1 MLKSLLF
8 ATVENVDNVD
18 KYLDNLLWETSVTAG
33 IVEKTWEL
41 SKLYVE
47 LCQVTYAQKNPH
59 AIHRKNVYKHVDN
72 VDNLFSKKMFS
83 DIYNISCAH
92 CNKQVASG
100 AVFQKEVFNFVKGWE
115 ILAWCSQFLNAY
127 RYAAGIHTR
136 LSGVDNF
143 RQRGELPRFL

>member
-72 VDNLFSKKMFS
+72 VDNLFAKELFAN
-83 DIYNISCAH
+83 IYNVSSAH
-92 CNKQVASG
+92 SYQQVALCTI
-100 AVFQKEVFNFVKGWE
+100 F
-115 ILAWCSQFLNAY
+115 
-127 RYAAGIHTR
+127 
-136 LSGVDNF
+136 
-143 RQRGELPRFL
+143 

>member
-18 KYLDNLLWETSVTAG
+18 KYLDNLLWETSVIAG

-47 LCQVTYAQKNPH
+47 LCQVTYEQKNPH

-72 VDNLFSKKMFS
+72 VDNLFSEKMFS
-83 DIYNISCAH
+83 DIYNVSCAH
-92 CNKQVASG
+92 CDKKIASG
-100 AVFQKEVFNFVKGWE
+100 AVFQKEVFNFVKGRE
-115 ILAWCSQFLNAY
+115 IFTGCSKLLDAFLK
-127 RYAAGIHTR
+127 I
-136 LSGVDNF
+136 L
-143 RQRGELPRFL
+143 